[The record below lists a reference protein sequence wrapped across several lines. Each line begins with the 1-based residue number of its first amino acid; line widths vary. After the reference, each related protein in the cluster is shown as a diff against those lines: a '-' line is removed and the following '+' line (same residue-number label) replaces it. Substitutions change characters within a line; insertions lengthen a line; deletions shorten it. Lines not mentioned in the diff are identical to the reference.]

1 LRTGLHAWRSPDPAR
16 HRDEQLELSHR
27 QTQRTTVGEHEPI
40 AGLIS
45 RSPAYSVS
53 ALWGRPATFATVSR
67 FALRQGCKVV
77 IGPQKNVKALRSP
90 RRRNILAPMSFLS
103 RSADPVLM
111 SLVEEAGRNVQR
123 SGLLL
128 RDLLVDYPEHATLAS
143 DLKVCEQE
151 GDRITHDIIHRL
163 AAGRVR
169 APFSAGDGYS
179 LATALDDIVDHA
191 EQAAAQ
197 LGLYG
202 VEAPMEQSVEF
213 ADVLVGAG
221 EQIAQALRALRTGTE
236 LGPHLV
242 EIHRLE
248 NEGDRLQRDGVA
260 SLFAGGIDPMVVI
273 RWKDIFESLE
283 AAVDACE
290 TVAHVLEGI
299 TLKQRHGRG

>member
-1 LRTGLHAWRSPDPAR
+1 MGILRRSVDPA
-16 HRDEQLELSHR
+16 
-27 QTQRTTVGEHEPI
+27 
-40 AGLIS
+40 
-45 RSPAYSVS
+45 
-53 ALWGRPATFATVSR
+53 
-67 FALRQGCKVV
+67 
-77 IGPQKNVKALRSP
+77 
-90 RRRNILAPMSFLS
+90 
-103 RSADPVLM
+103 LM
-111 SLVEEAGRNVQR
+111 GLVEEAGRNVQR

-128 RDLLVDYPEHATLAS
+128 RDLLVDYPEHASLAQE
-143 DLKVCEQE
+143 LKVCEQE

-163 AAGRVR
+163 ATGRRVS
-169 APFSAGDGYS
+169 APFTAGDGYT
-179 LATALDDIVDHA
+179 LATALDDIVDHS
-191 EQAAAQ
+191 EQTAAQ

-202 VEAPMEQSVEF
+202 VEAPMEQAVEF

-221 EQIAQALRALRTGTE
+221 EQIAQALRCLRTGTE

-299 TLKQRHGRG
+299 TLKQRGRRRG

>member
-1 LRTGLHAWRSPDPAR
+1 MGLLSRAADPA
-16 HRDEQLELSHR
+16 
-27 QTQRTTVGEHEPI
+27 
-40 AGLIS
+40 
-45 RSPAYSVS
+45 
-53 ALWGRPATFATVSR
+53 
-67 FALRQGCKVV
+67 
-77 IGPQKNVKALRSP
+77 
-90 RRRNILAPMSFLS
+90 
-103 RSADPVLM
+103 LM

-123 SGLLL
+123 AGLLL
-128 RDLLVDYPEHATLAS
+128 HDLLVDYPEHATLAQ

-151 GDRITHDIIHRL
+151 GDRITHDIIHSL
-163 AAGRVR
+163 AGGRVR
-169 APFSAGDGYS
+169 APFAAGDGYA

-202 VEAPMEQSVEF
+202 VEAPMEQSVELS
-213 ADVLVGAG
+213 DVLVGAG
-221 EQIAQALRALRTGTE
+221 EQIAQALRCLRTGTE

-299 TLKQRHGRG
+299 TLKRRGRRR

>member
-1 LRTGLHAWRSPDPAR
+1 
-16 HRDEQLELSHR
+16 
-27 QTQRTTVGEHEPI
+27 
-40 AGLIS
+40 
-45 RSPAYSVS
+45 
-53 ALWGRPATFATVSR
+53 
-67 FALRQGCKVV
+67 
-77 IGPQKNVKALRSP
+77 
-90 RRRNILAPMSFLS
+90 MSFL
-103 RSADPVLM
+103 RRPVDSLLM
-111 SLVEEAGRNVQR
+111 ELVEESGRNVQK

-128 RDLLVDYPEHATLAS
+128 HDLLVDYPEHATLAQ

-163 AAGRVR
+163 AGRGRVR
-169 APFSAGDGYS
+169 APFDAGDGYA

-191 EQAAAQ
+191 ENTAVQ

-202 VEAPMEQSVEF
+202 VEAPMEQAVEF
-213 ADVLVGAG
+213 TEVLVGAG
-221 EQIAQALRALRTGTE
+221 EQIAQALRCLRTGTE
-236 LGPHLV
+236 LSTHLV

-299 TLKQRHGRG
+299 TLKQ

>member
-1 LRTGLHAWRSPDPAR
+1 
-16 HRDEQLELSHR
+16 
-27 QTQRTTVGEHEPI
+27 
-40 AGLIS
+40 
-45 RSPAYSVS
+45 
-53 ALWGRPATFATVSR
+53 
-67 FALRQGCKVV
+67 
-77 IGPQKNVKALRSP
+77 
-90 RRRNILAPMSFLS
+90 MSFL
-103 RSADPVLM
+103 RRRADGTLM
-111 SLVEEAGRNVQR
+111 ALVEEAGRNVQR

-128 RDLLVDYPEHATLAS
+128 HDLLVDYPEHAALAQ

-163 AAGRVR
+163 AGRGRVR
-169 APFSAGDGYS
+169 APFDATNGYA
-179 LATALDDIVDHA
+179 LASALDDIVDHS

-197 LGLYG
+197 LGLYA
-202 VEAPMEQSVEF
+202 VEAPMEQAVEF

-221 EQIAQALRALRTGTE
+221 EQIAQALRCLRTGAE

-290 TVAHVLEGI
+290 AVAHVLEGI
-299 TLKQRHGRG
+299 TLKRGNRRRA

>member
-1 LRTGLHAWRSPDPAR
+1 MAFFSRSFDPA
-16 HRDEQLELSHR
+16 
-27 QTQRTTVGEHEPI
+27 
-40 AGLIS
+40 
-45 RSPAYSVS
+45 
-53 ALWGRPATFATVSR
+53 
-67 FALRQGCKVV
+67 
-77 IGPQKNVKALRSP
+77 
-90 RRRNILAPMSFLS
+90 
-103 RSADPVLM
+103 LM

-128 RDLLVDYPEHATLAS
+128 HDLLVDYPEHATLAQ

-163 AAGRVR
+163 AGARVR
-169 APFSAGDGYS
+169 APFAAGDGYA
-179 LATALDDIVDHA
+179 LATALDDIVDHS
-191 EQAAAQ
+191 ENVAAQ
-197 LGLYG
+197 LGLYA
-202 VEAPMEQSVEF
+202 VEAPMEQAVEF
-213 ADVLVGAG
+213 TDVLVGAA
-221 EQIAQALRALRTGTE
+221 EQIAQGLRCLRNGAE

-299 TLKQRHGRG
+299 TLKQRRRRV

>member
-1 LRTGLHAWRSPDPAR
+1 
-16 HRDEQLELSHR
+16 
-27 QTQRTTVGEHEPI
+27 
-40 AGLIS
+40 
-45 RSPAYSVS
+45 
-53 ALWGRPATFATVSR
+53 
-67 FALRQGCKVV
+67 
-77 IGPQKNVKALRSP
+77 
-90 RRRNILAPMSFLS
+90 MSFLR
-103 RSADPVLM
+103 RSVDPILM

-123 SGLLL
+123 CGLLL
-128 RDLLVDYPEHATLAS
+128 HDLLVEYPEHATLAQ

-163 AAGRVR
+163 AGGGRVR
-169 APFSAGDGYS
+169 APFTAGDGYA
-179 LATALDDIVDHA
+179 LATALDDIVDHS

-197 LGLYG
+197 MGLYA
-202 VEAPMEQSVEF
+202 VEAPMEQAVEF

-221 EQIAQALRALRTGTE
+221 EQIAQALRCLRTGTE

-299 TLKQRHGRG
+299 TLKQRSRGRG